1 MTSIFR
7 SISDSVLSAVDIGFS
22 TILWRQTLLSTTG
35 QFGLTG
41 DVPDFRLITSV
52 PVSF

>member
-1 MTSIFR
+1 MPFPQ
-7 SISDSVLSAVDIGFS
+7 LHFS
-22 TILWRQTLLSTTG
+22 TILWRQTLLNTTA

-52 PVSF
+52 PVRFCVLSHE

>member
-1 MTSIFR
+1 LPVPN
-7 SISDSVLSAVDIGFS
+7 SDSVLSSVDIGFS
-22 TILWRQTLLSTTG
+22 TILWRQTLLSTTA

-52 PVSF
+52 PVRF